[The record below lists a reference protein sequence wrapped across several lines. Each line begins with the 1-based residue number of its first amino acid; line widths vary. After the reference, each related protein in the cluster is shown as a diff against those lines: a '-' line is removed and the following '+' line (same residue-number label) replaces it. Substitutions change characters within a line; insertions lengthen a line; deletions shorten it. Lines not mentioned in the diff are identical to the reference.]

1 MILLDTNV
9 LLRLAAD
16 GPLSSEALR
25 RIDVTYRSGG
35 TVAVSPIAFWEVA
48 TLGVKAPGTVDPNA
62 LRARVLSRGLT
73 ETPFTSDIAIA
84 AALLGTQ
91 GFPVRDP
98 ADRFIA
104 ATAMNLGYEL
114 ATTDRAI
121 LSWDGPLRCIDARP

>member
-9 LLRLAAD
+9 LLRLGASGA
-16 GPLSSEALR
+16 LSVEAIH
-25 RIDVTYRSGG
+25 RIDAAHRGG
-35 TVAVSPIAFWEVA
+35 SRVAVSPIAFWEVA
-48 TLGVKAPGTVDPNA
+48 ILSVKAPGTVDATA
-62 LRARVLSRGLT
+62 LRARVLSRGITEAPLT
-73 ETPFTSDIAIA
+73 SEVAVT

-91 GFPVRDP
+91 GFPVKDP

-121 LSWDGPLRCIDARP
+121 LNWDGPLRCIDARP

>member
-16 GPLSSEALR
+16 GPLSPEALH
-25 RIDVTYRSGG
+25 RIDVTYRSRG

-48 TLGVKAPGTVDPNA
+48 MLGVRAPGTVDARA
-62 LRARVLSRGLT
+62 LRARALSRGIT
-73 ETPFTSDIAIA
+73 ETPLTSDIAIA

-91 GFPVRDP
+91 GFPVKDP

-104 ATAMNLGYEL
+104 ATALNLGYEL

-121 LSWDGPLRCIDARP
+121 LNWDGPLRCIDARP

>member
-16 GPLSSEALR
+16 GPISSGALH
-25 RIDVTYRSGG
+25 RIDATYRSRG

-48 TLGVKAPGTVDPNA
+48 MLAVKAPGTVDPGA
-62 LRARVLSRGLT
+62 LRARVLSRGIT
-73 ETPFTSDIAIA
+73 EAPLTSDIAIA

-121 LSWDGPLRCIDARP
+121 LSWDGPLQCIDARP